1 MNNWVALQPTA
12 GRFGQG
18 LSFDKEL
25 LHDYIF
31 CQKRRL
37 SLRMN
42 QFKTFLLMLVLTA
55 LFILVGSAIGGKN
68 GAVYAFVFAALMNF
82 FAYWFSD
89 KIVLRMYGAQEVS
102 QSEAPELY
110 GVVAELTNK
119 ASLPMPRVYMI
130 ENDTPN
136 AFATG
141 RNPEHAAVAVTT
153 GILRI
158 LSKEELMGVIGHEL
172 SHIRHRDILISTM
185 AATIAGAISML
196 ASMARWGAIFGVGR
210 DDEEGGGG
218 NIVFVLLFTMV
229 ASVAA
234 MLIQMAISR
243 SREYLADEGGA
254 HLSHPLSLAKALG
267 KLEVAAQRIPMEAN
281 PSTAHMFIVNPL
293 RRGGILSLFST
304 HPPIEERIAR
314 LEEMARTGRF

>member
-1 MNNWVALQPTA
+1 
-12 GRFGQG
+12 
-18 LSFDKEL
+18 
-25 LHDYIF
+25 
-31 CQKRRL
+31 
-37 SLRMN
+37 MN
-42 QFKTFLLMLVLTA
+42 QFKTFLLMLVLTG
-55 LFILVGSAIGGKN
+55 LFILVGTAIGGRN
-68 GAVYAFVFAALMNF
+68 GAIYAFVFAALMNF

-89 KIVLRMYGAQEVS
+89 KIVLRMYGAQPVT

-110 GVVAELTNK
+110 QIVAELVNK
-119 ASLPMPRVYMI
+119 ASLPMPKVYI
-130 ENDTPN
+130 VENDTPN

-141 RNPEHAAVAVTT
+141 RNPEHAAVAVTS

-172 SHIRHRDILISTM
+172 SHVQHRDILISSI

-196 ASMARWGAIFGVGR
+196 ASIARWGAIFGGGR
-210 DDEEGGGG
+210 SSDDEGGGGG
-218 NIVFVLLFTMV
+218 NILFVLLFTMV

-254 HLSHPLSLAKALG
+254 HLSNPLSLAKALG
-267 KLEVAAQRIPMEAN
+267 KLEVAAQRIPMDAN

-293 RRGGILSLFST
+293 RGGGVLSLFST

>member
-1 MNNWVALQPTA
+1 MN
-12 GRFGQG
+12 R
-18 LSFDKEL
+18 
-25 LHDYIF
+25 
-31 CQKRRL
+31 
-37 SLRMN
+37 
-42 QFKTFLLMLVLTA
+42 FKTFFLMLVLTV
-55 LFILVGSAIGGKN
+55 LLVLVGSVIGGRN
-68 GAVYAFVFAALMNF
+68 GAIYFFIFAALMNF
-82 FAYWFSD
+82 VTYWFSD
-89 KIVLRMYGAQEVS
+89 KIVLRMYGAKEVS

-110 GVVAELTNK
+110 GIVAELTSK
-119 ASLPMPRVYMI
+119 ASLPMPKVYIM

-141 RNPEHAAVAVTT
+141 RNPEHAAVAVTS
-153 GILRI
+153 GILGI

-172 SHIRHRDILISTM
+172 SHIQHRDILISTI

-210 DDEEGGGG
+210 SDDDEGGGG
-218 NIVFVLLFTMV
+218 NIFFVLLFTMV
-229 ASVAA
+229 ASIAA

-243 SREYLADEGGA
+243 SREYMADEGGA

-267 KLEVAAQRIPMEAN
+267 KLEAAAQRIPMEVN

-293 RRGGILSLFST
+293 REGGVLSLFST

>member
-1 MNNWVALQPTA
+1 
-12 GRFGQG
+12 
-18 LSFDKEL
+18 
-25 LHDYIF
+25 
-31 CQKRRL
+31 
-37 SLRMN
+37 
-42 QFKTFLLMLVLTA
+42 LVLTGI
-55 LFILVGSAIGGKN
+55 FILVGTAIGGRS
-68 GAVYAFVFAALMNF
+68 GAIYAFIFAALMNF
-82 FAYWFSD
+82 FTYWFSD
-89 KIVLRMYGAQEVS
+89 KIVLRMYRAQQVT
-102 QSEAPELY
+102 QGEAPELY
-110 GVVAELTNK
+110 GIVAELTSK
-119 ASLPMPRVYMI
+119 ASLPMPKVYII

-141 RNPEHAAVAVTT
+141 RNPEHAAVAVTS

-172 SHIRHRDILISTM
+172 SHIQHRDILISTI
-185 AATIAGAISML
+185 AATMAGAISML

-210 DDEEGGGG
+210 SDDEEGGGG
-218 NIVFVLLFTMV
+218 SNFLFVLLFTMV

-267 KLEVAAQRIPMEAN
+267 KLDMAAQRNPMEAN

-293 RRGGILSLFST
+293 TGGGVLSLFRT
-304 HPPIEERIAR
+304 HPPTEERIAR

>member
-1 MNNWVALQPTA
+1 
-12 GRFGQG
+12 
-18 LSFDKEL
+18 
-25 LHDYIF
+25 
-31 CQKRRL
+31 
-37 SLRMN
+37 
-42 QFKTFLLMLVLTA
+42 MLVLTV
-55 LFILVGSAIGGKN
+55 LFILVGTAIGGKS
-68 GAVYAFVFAALMNF
+68 GAIYAFIFAALMNF
-82 FAYWFSD
+82 FSYWFSD
-89 KIVLRMYGAQEVS
+89 KIVLRMYGAKEVS

-110 GVVAELTNK
+110 GIVAELTSK
-119 ASLPMPRVYMI
+119 ASLPMPKVYIM

-158 LSKEELMGVIGHEL
+158 LTRDELMGVIGHEL
-172 SHIRHRDILISTM
+172 SHILHRDILISTI
-185 AATIAGAISML
+185 AATMAGAISIL
-196 ASMARWGAIFGVGR
+196 ANMARWGAMFGGFR
-210 DDEEGGGG
+210 SDDEEGGGG
-218 NIVFVLLFTMV
+218 GNILVVLLVSIF
-229 ASVAA
+229 ASIAA
-234 MLIQMAISR
+234 MLIQLAISR
-243 SREYLADEGGA
+243 SREYMADEGGA

-293 RRGGILSLFST
+293 RGGRVLSLFST